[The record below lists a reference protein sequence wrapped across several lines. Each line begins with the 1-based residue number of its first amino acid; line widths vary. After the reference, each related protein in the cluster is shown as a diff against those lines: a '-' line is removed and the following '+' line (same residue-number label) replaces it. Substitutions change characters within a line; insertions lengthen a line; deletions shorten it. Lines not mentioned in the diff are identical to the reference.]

1 MPPAAARPQPVP
13 RARRAGLSCTAL
25 AVAIAFALSGCSG
38 DATPTWDASVESHAR
53 APARAS
59 FADASVPPEA
69 CAYDGSTLAFAET
82 PRFSGGGG
90 TDGERLVREI
100 MRYTGLPQNFD
111 VVPHREVPNAA
122 ALIVVDEAGT
132 PRRVIAYNPAFM
144 AQVARST
151 GDHNWAPISVMAH
164 EIGHHLSG
172 HTIRRGGSQPPI
184 ELEADQFS
192 GFVLHKMGAGLA
204 DAQRALRA
212 LVPIE
217 GGPTH
222 PGRGQRLAAVERG
235 WLEACRQLRDD
246 CDGGAPDRTASRP
259 AMVAAAAP
267 TRPADD
273 SSAPVATP
281 VPEAAPA
288 RAAGTTAGN
297 GVTAEPMTARAPDP
311 GPDATMTIA
320 TIRPDRADPEPVDAK
335 RADTRAAVDRLPV
348 PDPAATPI
356 KTTQF
361 VWDELGLLDP
371 ETRAAHERAMFQHAE
386 RHGVEIVTL
395 VVADLH
401 GLDAEP
407 YARAMA
413 RQLRVGKLDVG
424 NGAVLVVAPR
434 QRRAAAFLGPGLAL
448 EMQGH
453 DKAAQLA
460 RWIEWNADGCLRRG
474 ACSAAETELLFGAA
488 DHLARQSAPWDWQVR
503 YADFASV
510 HAAAVREQAS
520 IESYDPATSAV
531 YRRLARFEAT
541 VVALDPTP
549 DDPDVLVHDTGLD
562 AGRRAVRV
570 DYGDGFRGVV
580 YLDRATEA
588 LMPAGP
594 LAAGRRYAMT
604 GRVDALSRNPRDT
617 QSFDVV
623 SWDLAE

>member
-1 MPPAAARPQPVP
+1 MSRSVTRPVVVSRVRRPMARLAALAAAIAV
-13 RARRAGLSCTAL
+13 AL
-25 AVAIAFALSGCSG
+25 AGCGREAPPSFG
-38 DATPTWDASVESHAR
+38 ASVESR
-53 APARAS
+53 AGAAAAA
-59 FADASVPPEA
+59 FADPSAPLEA
-69 CAYDGSTLAFAET
+69 CAYDGSPLAFAEA
-82 PRFSGGGG
+82 PRVTGGGG
-90 TDGERLVREI
+90 TDGERLVREV

-122 ALIVVDEAGT
+122 ALIVVDDTGT

-192 GFVLHKMGAGLA
+192 GFVLHKMGASLA

-212 LVPIE
+212 LVPVE
-217 GGPTH
+217 GSPTH
-222 PGRGQRLAAVERG
+222 PGRHQRLAAVERG

-246 CDGGAPDRTASRP
+246 CDGGAPDRSARRP
-259 AMVAAAAP
+259 SLVAAATVAEAP
-267 TRPADD
+267 APASAP
-273 SSAPVATP
+273 SSAAARSVAP
-281 VPEAAPA
+281 GAAPEPIAPDDADRAPLLEAA
-288 RAAGTTAGN
+288 
-297 GVTAEPMTARAPDP
+297 
-311 GPDATMTIA
+311 GPEQSDATMSVA
-320 TIRPDRADPEPVDAK
+320 TVRPDAPEPASDESPIVES
-335 RADTRAAVDRLPV
+335 RPAVDRLPA

-371 ETRAAHERAMFQHAE
+371 ATRAAHERAMYAHAE

-401 GLDAEP
+401 GLDANA
-407 YARAMA
+407 YAQAMA

-434 QRRAAAFLGPGLAL
+434 ERKAAAFLGPGLAL

-503 YADFASV
+503 YARFADV
-510 HAAAVREQAS
+510 HAAAVAEARA

-531 YRRLARFEAT
+531 FRKLARFEAT

-549 DDPDVLVHDTGLD
+549 DDPEVLVHDGELA

-570 DYGDGFRGVV
+570 DYGDGYRGVV

-594 LAAGRRYAMT
+594 LAVGRRYAMT
-604 GRVDALSRNPRDT
+604 GRVDALSPNPRDT